1 MDQILEIV
9 GKLLGVALVVLVAY
23 LTPKIK
29 EWLNEKI
36 GETNTNH
43 IIVLIENFVTAADQ
57 LFKSEDPTG
66 EIRNKYVKDQLTK
79 LGYVI
84 TDEINSFIE
93 SAVKKCNKEYNKK

>member
-9 GKLLGVALVVLVAY
+9 GKLLGAALVVLAVY

-36 GETNTNH
+36 GETSTNH

-66 EIRNKYVKDQLTK
+66 EIRNEYVKDQLTK